1 MSTHEEYIAI
11 FIMKGIYLKIWLS
24 WLSLAQVGPGKGFVI
39 RKSLGAQGLVFQTE
53 LFLHG

>member
-1 MSTHEEYIAI
+1 MSAHEEYIAI